1 MMKFYLIN
9 GSPRNN
15 FNTVKLLDKVREGIN
30 SKISDN
36 VEIEQIDLYKLNYTG
51 CRECF
56 MCKMING
63 PFFAKCP
70 VKDDLN
76 PLLEKLWDADGI
88 IIGSPIFFGDLT
100 GEVRSFMERLLFPKF
115 PYAEGTEADK
125 RMPIGLVVSM
135 NLNRENGG
143 EIYDTQVI
151 HPVETF
157 FEKVFTKPHTVV
169 AYDTYQFTN
178 YSLYKMEDFNEEDKA
193 KVRDEQ
199 LPKDL
204 ENAYNLGVTIAKEAK
219 EL

>member
-9 GSPRNN
+9 GSPRTN
-15 FNTVKLLDKVREGIN
+15 FNTAKLLDKVREGIN
-30 SKISDN
+30 SKISDD
-36 VEIEQIDLYKLNYTG
+36 VEIEQINLYKLNFTG

-70 VKDDLN
+70 IKDDLN

-88 IIGSPIFFGDLT
+88 VIGSPIIFGDLA
-100 GEVRSFMERLLFPKF
+100 GMVRCFIERFVFPKF
-115 PYAEGTEADK
+115 PYADGTEADK
-125 RMPIGLVVSM
+125 RMPIGLVISM

-151 HPVETF
+151 NPVETF
-157 FEKVFTKPHTVV
+157 LEKTFTKPHTVV
-169 AYDTYQFTN
+169 AYDTYQFNN
-178 YSLYKMEDFNEEDKA
+178 YALYKNEIFKEEHKA

-199 LPKDL
+199 FPQDL
-204 ENAYNLGVTIAKEAK
+204 ENAYKLGVKIAEEA
-219 EL
+219 ERL